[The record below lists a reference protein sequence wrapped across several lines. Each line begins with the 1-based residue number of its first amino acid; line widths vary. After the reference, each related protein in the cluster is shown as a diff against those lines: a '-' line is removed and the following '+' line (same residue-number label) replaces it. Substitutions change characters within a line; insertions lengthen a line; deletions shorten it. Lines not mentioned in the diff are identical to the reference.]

1 MFTDKSDIQQ
11 HKEVTIG
18 SDKLLY
24 TTKDNKY
31 IITYISDY
39 DNSLDTYLENLFIQ
53 IFPFYSSGRLNH
65 SNVCG
70 DNSEYICKNV
80 KINEHKPGK
89 IIITE
94 WNNKRT
100 PDILESIQAVYGRT
114 RLSIGASYHALS
126 YFEITINSKTFYV
139 AIESTICEPYKL
151 QYYVGKTFDE
161 LEQILKIRY
170 CCESFKISNDCE
182 KSWIDI
188 AYSGGTKNLQR
199 KRKSSKSKNFSRR
212 KTKQRLKLKT
222 KHNKRNKYNTKT

>member
-53 IFPFYSSGRLNH
+53 IFPFYSSGRLKL
-65 SNVCG
+65 STFCG

-100 PDILESIQAVYGRT
+100 PDILESIQAVYGIT
-114 RLSIGASYHALS
+114 RLSIGKSYHALS
-126 YFEITINSKTFYV
+126 YFENTINSKTFYI

-188 AYSGGTKNLQR
+188 AYSGGTKNLQK
-199 KRKSSKSKNFSRR
+199 KRKSSKSKKFSRR

-222 KHNKRNKYNTKT
+222 KHNKRNKHNTKT

>member
-53 IFPFYSSGRLNH
+53 IFPFYSSGRLKL
-65 SNVCG
+65 STFCG

-100 PDILESIQAVYGRT
+100 PDILESIHAVYVIT
-114 RLSIGASYHALS
+114 RLSIG
-126 YFEITINSKTFYV
+126 K
-139 AIESTICEPYKL
+139 
-151 QYYVGKTFDE
+151 
-161 LEQILKIRY
+161 
-170 CCESFKISNDCE
+170 
-182 KSWIDI
+182 
-188 AYSGGTKNLQR
+188 
-199 KRKSSKSKNFSRR
+199 
-212 KTKQRLKLKT
+212 
-222 KHNKRNKYNTKT
+222 